1 MTDHAPMQDPGWR
14 PAVPVAL
21 RMATLRPPQGTV
33 LVVLRAGVLALGGTA
48 VIVGVLALLLGAGA
62 GEQRVDDVEAQLV
75 LGATTITAAI
85 GIAVVGRSW
94 EPPSTE
100 PALASAIFVL
110 TLRRV
115 VVASIVLPVGMV
127 LSWAS
132 SDETW
137 IIFGAGAT
145 LLLMAVAGP
154 SRDRLAK
161 WQEEVAD
168 AGLDLSVLSALSRRY
183 R

>member
-1 MTDHAPMQDPGWR
+1 
-14 PAVPVAL
+14 
-21 RMATLRPPQGTV
+21 MAALRPPEGTV
-33 LVVLRAGVLALGGTA
+33 LIVLRAAVLALGGAA
-48 VIVGVLALLLGAGA
+48 VLVAVMALVLGAGG
-62 GEQRVDDVEAQLV
+62 GEPRIGDVEAQLV
-75 LGATTITAAI
+75 LGGATITAAI

-94 EPPSTE
+94 EPPATE
-100 PALASAIFVL
+100 QAMASSIFTL

-115 VVASIVLPVGMV
+115 IVASIVLPVGMV

-132 SDETW
+132 GDETW

-154 SRDRLAK
+154 SRDRLEK
-161 WQEEVAD
+161 WQDEVTA
-168 AGLDLSVLSALSRRY
+168 AGIDVSVMAALSRRY